1 MERTLHELLAKTQ
14 VGDELVLQWS
24 ACFTCEFEAAV
35 RTRAAVELKDLR
47 AVAHKLEPLPA
58 QTAVEFG
65 VIREPRM
72 CLPLCPRML
81 MPLARTPL
89 LMG

>member
-1 MERTLHELLAKTQ
+1 M
-14 VGDELVLQWS
+14 GDELVLQWS
-24 ACFTCEFEAAV
+24 ECFTCEFEAAV

-47 AVAHKLEPLPA
+47 AVAHKLEPLPAQAA